1 MNDTGI
7 LFSFADGVARITLN
21 RPQRLNSL
29 SDGMHEE
36 IAAAIARVEHDPAL
50 RVLVFS
56 GSGRAFCAGQ
66 DQTDR
71 TPPADGSRRDLSLSL
86 ERYYKPLVLKLRALP
101 VPVVCALNGL
111 AAGVGS
117 TLALACDIV
126 IASKSAYFLQGF
138 TKLGLLPD
146 AGATQFL
153 PQLVGTARAIGLSML
168 NHKLSAEQAAAW
180 GLIWRCVEDDEFQTE
195 TELLIAQLAGSA
207 TKALGLTKLAIY
219 AAADNSLAQQLEL
232 ELQSQ
237 RTLGYSDDYQEGTAA
252 FREKR
257 APLFRGS

>member
-1 MNDTGI
+1 MNDPEVV
-7 LFSFADGVARITLN
+7 FSFVDGIARITLN

-29 SDGMHEE
+29 NDGMHEA
-36 IAAAIARVEHDPAL
+36 IAAAIASVEHDPAL
-50 RVLVFS
+50 RVLVLS
-56 GSGRAFCAGQ
+56 GIGRAFCAGQ

-71 TPPADGSRRDLSLSL
+71 VPVADGEQRDLGASL
-86 ERYYKPLVLKLRALP
+86 EKYYKPLVLRLRALP

-126 IASKSAYFLQGF
+126 IATKSAYFLQGF

-153 PQLVGTARAIGLSML
+153 PQLIGPARAIGLSML
-168 NHKLSAEQAAAW
+168 NDKLSAEQAAEW
-180 GLIWRCVEDDEFQTE
+180 GLIWRCVDDAAFEEE
-195 TELLIAQLAGSA
+195 TQKIIDQLACSA
-207 TKALGLTKLAIY
+207 TKALGLSKLAIY
-219 AAADNSLAQQLEL
+219 AAAGNSLEQQLEL
-232 ELQSQ
+232 EQKLQ
-237 RTLGYSDDYQEGTAA
+237 RALGYSDDYKEGVAA

-257 APLFRGS
+257 APVFVGR

>member
-1 MNDTGI
+1 MKDSGI
-7 LFSFADGVARITLN
+7 LFSFVDGVARITLN
-21 RPQRLNSL
+21 RPERLNSL
-29 SDGMHEE
+29 NDGMHDV
-36 IAAAIARVEHDPAL
+36 IAAAIASVEQDPAL

-56 GSGRAFCAGQ
+56 GTGRAFCAGQ

-71 TPPADGSRRDLSLSL
+71 TPPADGSRRDLAASL
-86 ERYYKPLVLKLRALP
+86 ERYYRPLVLKLRALP
-101 VPVVCALNGL
+101 VPVVCALNGVT
-111 AAGVGS
+111 AGVGS
-117 TLALACDIV
+117 SLALACDIV
-126 IASKSAYFLQGF
+126 IACKSAYFLQGF

-153 PQLVGTARAIGLSML
+153 PQLIGPARAIGLSML
-168 NHKLSAEQAAAW
+168 NDKLSAEQAAAW
-180 GLIWRCVEDDEFQTE
+180 GLIWRCVDDDEFEAE
-195 TELLIAQLAGSA
+195 TEQLISQLARSA

-219 AAADNSLAQQLEL
+219 AAADNSLAQQMEL

-257 APLFRGS
+257 APLFRGR